1 MAVLSVRFPA
11 YMLQLQFASWSYR
24 IFVTLVG
31 LPSLWMGL
39 ALALGFQ
46 LLLLTHHL
54 CHGADCHCSAIPSWP
69 TRVDWFSSPPGPW
82 PAAACCQCHHSSRH
96 TSLLPPL
103 VTRLLPWQ
111 LLALYL

>member
-1 MAVLSVRFPA
+1 
-11 YMLQLQFASWSYR
+11 MLQLQFASWSYR

-54 CHGADCHCSAIPSWP
+54 CHG
-69 TRVDWFSSPPGPW
+69 G
-82 PAAACCQCHHSSRH
+82 
-96 TSLLPPL
+96 
-103 VTRLLPWQ
+103 
-111 LLALYL
+111 